1 MQIWAVGGGKGG
13 TGKSFVTSGLGVC
26 LAEKGLKVVMVDA
39 DFGGANL
46 HTYCAMSKPTRS
58 YGEFVRDGVPL
69 DELILETRVKGL
81 SIIAGDL
88 NSSGANPL
96 TYALKM
102 KFFRQL
108 RKLDANVVLL
118 DLGAGSHHK
127 TLDAFLEADRMIVVT
142 VPERMAIENLYIF
155 IKSAFFR
162 KLSPL
167 FKKSGIREEAR
178 EIWTRRENYSI
189 RSMDEFTSHLSR
201 HFPAF
206 GQLFGEAMENFRVH
220 VVLNKVRDYRQ
231 IETGLAI
238 KSMAE
243 KYLGIPASFSG
254 HVRYDRDFWDRL
266 LQDQAYLSRVSAA
279 RIMVDMCRITDLL
292 TEEVELSGVLTGD
305 MDE

>member
-26 LAEKGLKVVMVDA
+26 LAEKGLKVVIVDA

-46 HTYCAMSKPTRS
+46 HTYCAVPKPSRS
-58 YGEFVRDGVPL
+58 YGEFVREGVPL
-69 DELILETRVKGL
+69 DELVMETRIPGL
-81 SIIAGDL
+81 SLIAGDL
-88 NSSGANPL
+88 NNSGANPL

-118 DLGAGSHHK
+118 DLGAGSHYN
-127 TLDAFLEADRMIVVT
+127 TLDAFLEADRMVVVT
-142 VPERMAIENLYIF
+142 APERMAIENLYIF

-167 FKKSGIREEAR
+167 FTKTGIRKEAK
-178 EIWTRRENYSI
+178 EIWKRRENHNI
-189 RSMDEFTSHLSR
+189 RSMDEFTRYLSN
-201 HFPAF
+201 HYPEF
-206 GQLFGEAMENFRVH
+206 GRLYEEAMRGFRIH
-220 VVLNKVRDYRQ
+220 IVLNKVRDYRQ
-231 IETGLAI
+231 TETGLAI

-243 KYLGIPASFSG
+243 KYLGIPSSFSG

-279 RIMVDMCRITDLL
+279 RLMVDMCRITDFL
-292 TEEVELSGVLTGD
+292 TEGIELESVLSGGT
-305 MDE
+305 E